1 MTATTDLSSDFAA
14 FAVDTLYDDIP
25 DEARDTAKKSLLD
38 TLGVIIAASGLEP
51 AVAPVAELAVESG
64 GREESTI
71 LGFGGRVPALMAS
84 FVNGAMAHCLDFDDH
99 APEGHH
105 PSSSIVPATLA
116 IAERIGGVPGK
127 ELIAAIAIGQDMF
140 LRLRRNVGWKQDW
153 HLTTVVGV
161 FSATA
166 ACGRVLGLS
175 REQMVNALGIA
186 GTQSS
191 GTLEFAYGV
200 GCALRGMYAG
210 FTSKAAVL
218 SALMAE
224 KEVTGPAGIFEGKAG
239 FFNVYFDGEYD
250 REKILDGLGR
260 AFTGSSLLYKPW
272 PSCGVSHTFI
282 HATIEA
288 MKEHV
293 LSVSDIK
300 EIRVHV
306 GDFQNGLCEP
316 LEGRRKPSTPP
327 DAKFSIPFCVAIA
340 ATKGDVRLRDFTS
353 DGLADRDVLAA
364 AQKVVPI
371 IDSSRNWTSKLP
383 DGKIDI
389 VTNDGRTVT
398 RVGDNVPGDIEAPM
412 DWDYLSA
419 KFREGASFSR
429 QPLSTEQI
437 EQAENL
443 IRALESSND
452 ATELVRVLTH

>member
-1 MTATTDLSSDFAA
+1 MTKDMSHDFAK
-14 FAVDTLYDDIP
+14 FAVETKYEDIP
-25 DEARDTAKKSLLD
+25 EDARDAAKKSLLD
-38 TLGVIIAASGLEP
+38 TVGVIIAASGLEP

-64 GREESTI
+64 GRAESAI

-116 IAERIGGVPGK
+116 IAERIGGVSGK
-127 ELIAAIAIGQDMF
+127 ELITAIALGQDMF

-166 ACGRVLGLS
+166 SCGRVLGLTQ
-175 REQMVNALGIA
+175 EQMVNAFGIA

-224 KEVTGPAGIFEGKAG
+224 KGVTGPEGMFEGKAG

-250 REKILDGLGR
+250 RAKILDGLGR
-260 AFTGSSLLYKPW
+260 DFTGGSLLYKPW

-288 MKEHV
+288 MRENALTV
-293 LSVSDIK
+293 ADID

-306 GDFQNGLCEP
+306 GDFQSGLCEP
-316 LEGRRKPSTPP
+316 LDRRRKPETPP
-327 DAKFSIPFCVAIA
+327 DAKFSIPFCVAVA
-340 ATKGDVRLRDFTS
+340 ATKGDVRLGDFTS
-353 DGLADRDVLAA
+353 KGLADQDVLAA
-364 AQKVVPI
+364 AEKVVPV
-371 IDSSRNWTSKLP
+371 IDSSRNWTAKLP

-389 VTNDGRTVT
+389 VTRDGRTVT
-398 RVGDNVPGDIEAPM
+398 RIGDNVPGDIEAPM

-419 KFREGASFSR
+419 KFREAASFSK
-429 QPLSTEQI
+429 QPLAPEAI

-443 IRALESSND
+443 IRGLEGSND
-452 ATELVRVLTH
+452 ATELVRVLTTH

>member
-1 MTATTDLSSDFAA
+1 MTTADMSEDFAA
-14 FAVDTLYDDIP
+14 FAVDTRYEDIP
-25 DEARDTAKKSLLD
+25 EAARDAAKKSLLD
-38 TLGVIIAASGLEP
+38 TIGVIVAASGLEP
-51 AVAPVAELAVESG
+51 AVAPVAELAIESG
-64 GREESTI
+64 GREESSI

-116 IAERIGGVPGK
+116 IAERIGGVSGR
-127 ELIAAIAIGQDMF
+127 ELIAAIAVGQDMF

-166 ACGRVLGLS
+166 ACGRVLGLN
-175 REQMVNALGIA
+175 RAQMVNAFGIA

-224 KEVTGPAGIFEGKAG
+224 KGVTGPASMFEGKAG

-250 REKILDGLGR
+250 REKILEGLGR
-260 AFTGSSLLYKPW
+260 DFTGSSLLYKPW

-288 MKEHV
+288 MKEHGLTV
-293 LSVSDIK
+293 PDIK
-300 EIRVHV
+300 QIRVHV
-306 GDFQNGLCEP
+306 GDFQSGLCEP
-316 LEGRRKPSTPP
+316 LESRRKPATPP

-340 ATKGDVRLRDFTS
+340 ATKGDVRLADFTS
-353 DGLADRDVLAA
+353 EGLANPDVLAMA
-364 AQKVVPI
+364 ERVVPVV
-371 IDSSRNWTSKLP
+371 DSSRNWTSKLP

-389 VTNDGRTVT
+389 ETRDGRTVT
-398 RVGDNVPGDIEAPM
+398 RIGDNVPGDVEAPM
-412 DWDYLSA
+412 NWDYLSA
-419 KFREGASFSR
+419 KFREAASFSKR
-429 QPLSTEQI
+429 PLTPEKI
-437 EQAENL
+437 DQAEIL
-443 IRALESSND
+443 IRGLEGSND
-452 ATELVRVLTH
+452 ATELVRVLAQ

>member
-1 MTATTDLSSDFAA
+1 MMATSDMSADFAEFVVA
-14 FAVDTLYDDIP
+14 TRYEDIP
-25 DEARDTAKKSLLD
+25 EAARDAAKKSLLD

-64 GREESTI
+64 GREESTV

-105 PSSSIVPATLA
+105 PSSSIVPAALA
-116 IAERIGGVPGK
+116 IAERIGGVSGK

-175 REQMVNALGIA
+175 KEQMINAFGIA

-224 KEVTGPAGIFEGKAG
+224 KGVTGPAGIFEGKAG

-250 REKILDGLGR
+250 REKILNGLGR
-260 AFTGSSLLYKPW
+260 DFTGSSLLYKPW

-288 MKEHV
+288 MKEHA
-293 LSVSDIK
+293 LAVSDIE

-306 GDFQNGLCEP
+306 GDFQSGLCEP
-316 LEGRRKPSTPP
+316 LESRRKPSTPP
-327 DAKFSIPFCVAIA
+327 DAKFSIPFCVAVA
-340 ATKGDVRLRDFTS
+340 AAKGDVRLCDFTG
-353 DGLADRDVLAA
+353 DGLCDREVLAT
-364 AQKVVPI
+364 AQKVVPV

-389 VTNDGRTVT
+389 VTCDGRTVT
-398 RVGDNVPGDIEAPM
+398 RIGDNVPGDTEAPM
-412 DWDYLSA
+412 DWEYLSA
-419 KFREGASFSR
+419 KFREAASFSR
-429 QPLSTEQI
+429 QPLNAGKI
-437 EQAENL
+437 EQAEKL
-443 IRALESSND
+443 IHRLEGSND
-452 ATELVRVLTH
+452 ATEVVRILTQ